1 MSDRPD
7 PRMARTDRALADAVL
22 RLAAQ
27 GPVSRISVAEL
38 TAAAG
43 VTRPTFYNRYRNPL
57 ELLLTVL
64 DADLAEVYR
73 REKQWR
79 AAERP
84 SGDEALRRATGEVVD
99 HVARF
104 AGVYRQALD
113 DPADRGVYEALV
125 RHFTEYSLAFMASA
139 DLPAGNRDLMAQF
152 VSHGFA
158 GAIEA
163 WLADGGLSTD
173 DLVDA
178 VVACAPVWWH
188 LRNVVG

>member
-7 PRMARTDRALADAVL
+7 ARMTRTDRVLADAVL
-22 RLAAQ
+22 RLAAEA
-27 GPVSRISVAEL
+27 PVSRISVAEL

-43 VTRPTFYNRYRNPL
+43 VTRPTFYKRYRNPL

-64 DADLAEVYR
+64 DADLAEVYE
-73 REKQWR
+73 REDQWR
-79 AAERP
+79 TTEKP
-84 SGDEALRRATGEVVD
+84 SSDEALRRATGEVVD

-104 AGVYRQALD
+104 AGVYRQTLD

-125 RHFTEYSLAFMASA
+125 RHFTDYSLAFMADA

-158 GAIEA
+158 GAIKA
-163 WLADGGLSTD
+163 WLADGRLGRDELI
-173 DLVDA
+173 DA

-188 LRNVVG
+188 RRDVAG